1 MNRNFSLILL
11 FIAIMT
17 IVSCKKDKTDD
28 PKDPTTEQN
37 GGNQNEAETTDPVTY
52 TLTVVNLNKPLGMVS
67 GSGIY
72 EKGTI
77 VPVTVEPING
87 AHVFGWS
94 DVEGTP
100 SERAIELVSDS
111 TIVVMFE
118 IEGVEAVNLGLSVKW
133 AICNVGA
140 TSPEEYGNYFAWGET
155 ETKDICNWSTYF
167 DTTDGG
173 STFTEYTAG
182 GKTVLD
188 KKDDAAAVNM
198 GGAWRMPTR
207 EEINELIAN
216 CTWTYT
222 TTYNGKSVKGYVVTS
237 QTNGNS
243 IFLPAAGYQD
253 QSAVGFVGSIGQ
265 YWTSNLYTASES
277 KAWELWFNQSQTSKP
292 IKEEIGGRYVGRPV
306 RAVMK

>member
-1 MNRNFSLILL
+1 MNRSFSLILL
-11 FIAIMT
+11 FVAMMT
-17 IVSCKKDKTDD
+17 IVSCKKGKTDE
-28 PKDPTTEQN
+28 PKDPTIEQN
-37 GGNQNEAETTDPVTY
+37 GGNQNEAETTDPVNY

-77 VPVTVEPING
+77 VPVTAEPING

-94 DVEGTP
+94 DVEGTL

-118 IEGVEAVNLGLSVKW
+118 IEGVEAVDLGLSVKW
-133 AICNVGA
+133 ATCNVGA

-155 ETKDICNWSTYF
+155 ETKTTYNGNTYF

-188 KKDDAAAVNM
+188 LEDDAAAVNM
-198 GGAWRMPTR
+198 GGVWRMPTR
-207 EEINELIAN
+207 EEISELLTK

-222 TTYNGKSVKGYVVTS
+222 TTYNDKSVKGYVVTS
-237 QTNGNS
+237 QTNDNS
-243 IFLPAAGYQD
+243 IFLPAAGYQQT
-253 QSAVGFVGSIGQ
+253 QSSVLMGGSIGY

-277 KAWELWFNQSQTSKP
+277 RAWVLLLNQSNNKLQEDVFYRYT
-292 IKEEIGGRYVGRPV
+292 GRSV

>member
-1 MNRNFSLILL
+1 M
-11 FIAIMT
+11 
-17 IVSCKKDKTDD
+17 K
-28 PKDPTTEQN
+28 PTPP
-37 GGNQNEAETTDPVTY
+37 DPVTY

-77 VPVTVEPING
+77 VPVTAEPING

-94 DVEGTP
+94 DVEGTL

-118 IEGVEAVNLGLSVKW
+118 IEGVEAVDLGLSVKW
-133 AICNVGA
+133 ATCNVGA
-140 TSPEEYGNYFAWGET
+140 TVPEEYGNYFAWGET
-155 ETKDICNWSTYF
+155 ETKTTYNGNTYF

-188 KKDDAAAVNM
+188 LEDDAAAVNM
-198 GGAWRMPTR
+198 GGVWRMPTR
-207 EEINELIAN
+207 EEINELLTK

-222 TTYNGKSVKGYVVTS
+222 TTYNDKSVKGYVVTS
-237 QTNGNS
+237 QTNDNS
-243 IFLPAAGYQD
+243 IFLPAAGYKQT
-253 QSAVGFVGSIGQ
+253 QNVSYGGSIGQ

-277 KAWELWFNQSQTSKP
+277 KAWVLLFNKSNNTL
-292 IKEEIGGRYVGRPV
+292 KEDVGYRYTGRPV
-306 RAVMK
+306 RAVLK